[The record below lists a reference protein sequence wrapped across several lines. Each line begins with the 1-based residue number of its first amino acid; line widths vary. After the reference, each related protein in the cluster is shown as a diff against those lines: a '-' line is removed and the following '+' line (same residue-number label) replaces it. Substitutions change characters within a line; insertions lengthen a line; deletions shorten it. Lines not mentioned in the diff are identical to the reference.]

1 MKTAKISIHSLDTVL
16 VEDWFIRCS
25 MMNGNILVVMLNSIT
40 EETLI
45 GFFDG
50 EKKANHFVNSIC
62 YQIK

>member
-16 VEDWFIRCS
+16 IEDWFIRCS

-45 GFFDG
+45 GFLIA
-50 EKKANHFVNSIC
+50 KRKPITS
-62 YQIK
+62 